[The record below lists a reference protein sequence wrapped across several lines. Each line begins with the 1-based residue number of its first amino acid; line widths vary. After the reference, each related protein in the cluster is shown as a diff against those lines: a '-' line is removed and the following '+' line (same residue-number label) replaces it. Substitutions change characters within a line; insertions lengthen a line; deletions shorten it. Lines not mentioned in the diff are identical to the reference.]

1 MAMKIGCPIY
11 PVGIVGTAQIQPPD
25 AVMPKFFASC
35 EIKIGR
41 PIKPERYR
49 DRGAEHIAWRSM
61 TDEVMYEIRELT
73 GQSYVNRYAGEKA
86 ETEPTIEGQV
96 GTVTDAEHRTL
107 SDAGVSERELAAVAG
122 N

>member
-1 MAMKIGCPIY
+1 MKIGCPIF
-11 PVGIVGTAQIQPPD
+11 PVGIVGTAEIQPPD
-25 AVMPKFFASC
+25 ALVPKFFASC

-61 TDEVMYEIRELT
+61 TDEVMYEIREMT
-73 GQSYVNRYAGEKA
+73 GQNYVNRYAGEKA
-86 ETEPTIEGQV
+86 ETEPTIEAQV
-96 GTVTDAEHRTL
+96 GAVTDPEHRTT
-107 SDAGVSERELAAVAG
+107 SDAGVSELELAAVAG